1 MFAREAVRAG
11 KNKQAEGYGR
21 VVPRL
26 EAFELLRALSASISR
41 TFGWTLAAYLQ
52 PDVVRIRQYS
62 NGDRRYVVDG
72 ECAIASGGSTAWELK
87 KSRGAR
93 RCSPSGLTKA
103 PWAPQTRY
111 ATFFVFCL

>member
-1 MFAREAVRAG
+1 MFAREAVRTS
-11 KNKQAEGYGR
+11 KNKQAGGYGC

-87 KSRGAR
+87 KSRG
-93 RCSPSGLTKA
+93 GA
-103 PWAPQTRY
+103 PMLSIRLDQGAVGV
-111 ATFFVFCL
+111 AN